1 MLILYKKFVF
11 MASKFLQKLSDLTHI
26 YHRAAFTDEKS
37 RKLVKETHFMSLV
50 QERYSCR
57 AFKNV
62 PVPQDVIDQI
72 LEAARLAPTAANK
85 QPVHVW
91 VVKSPMALAKLKGA
105 TDYTYDAPVVF
116 MVGAKSDAA
125 WVRKYDGK
133 NGAEIDAAIVG
144 THIML
149 EASAL
154 GLGNVWVGSFDPA
167 VIAEEFPE
175 TAGYE
180 VVCLFPVGFPAALP
194 GPNHG
199 RRVPLSDF
207 ASEI

>member
-1 MLILYKKFVF
+1 MDDYFRIFGNNQKIIAMKDFLSL
-11 MASKFLQKLSDLTHI
+11 AS
-26 YHRAAFTDEKS
+26 
-37 RKLVKETHFMSLV
+37 
-50 QERYSCR
+50 ERYSCR
-57 AFKNV
+57 KYKAD
-62 PVPQDVIDQI
+62 PVSQAQIDNI

-91 VVKSPMALAKLKGA
+91 VVKSAEALEKIDSA
-105 TDYTYDAPVVF
+105 TQYRYGAPVVF
-116 MVGAKSDAA
+116 MVGCKADAA

-133 NGAEIDAAIVG
+133 NGAEVDAAIVG

-167 VIAEEFPE
+167 KLAEAFPQ

-180 VVCLFPVGFPAALP
+180 IVCLFPVGHADAAP
-194 GPNHG
+194 GPKHG
-199 RRVPLSDF
+199 QRVMMEEF
-207 ASEI
+207 ATEV

>member
-1 MLILYKKFVF
+1 
-11 MASKFLQKLSDLTHI
+11 MASNFFKKLSDVTHI
-26 YHRAAFTDEKS
+26 HHRAAFTDVPKRAGMTESAFKT
-37 RKLVKETHFMSLV
+37 LVR
-50 QERYSCR
+50 ERYSCR
-57 AFKNV
+57 AFKST
-62 PVPQDVIDQI
+62 PLTQAQIDNI

-91 VVKSPMALAKLKGA
+91 VVKSEEGLAKLKKA
-105 TDYTYDAPVVF
+105 TDYTYGAPVVF
-116 MVGAKSDAA
+116 MVGAKPDAA

-167 VIAEEFPE
+167 QIKADFPE
-175 TAGYE
+175 TEGYE
-180 VVCLFPVGFPAALP
+180 IVCLFPVGTADAAP
-194 GPNHG
+194 GPKHNE
-199 RRVPLSDF
+199 RQLPTVFS
-207 ASEI
+207 SEI

>member
-1 MLILYKKFVF
+1 MTAMKKTL
-11 MASKFLQKLSDLTHI
+11 LQRLSDITHI
-26 YHRAAFTDEKS
+26 HQRAAFSDVQDRIVPQES
-37 RKLVKETHFMSLV
+37 VFMGLAR
-50 QERYSCR
+50 ERYSCR
-57 AFKNV
+57 KFQTT
-62 PVPQDVIDQI
+62 PVSQAQIDSI

-91 VVKSPMALAKLKGA
+91 VIKSPEALKKIDSA
-105 TDYTYDAPVVF
+105 TQYRYGAPVVF
-116 MVGAKSDAA
+116 MVGCKADAA

-154 GLGNVWVGSFDPA
+154 GLGNVWVGSFDPEKLSQA
-167 VIAEEFPE
+167 FPQ

-180 VVCLFPVGFPAALP
+180 IVCLFPVGHADAEP
-194 GPNHG
+194 GPKHG
-199 RRVPLSDF
+199 QRVGMDEF
-207 ASEI
+207 ATEV

>member
-1 MLILYKKFVF
+1 MNKFW
-11 MASKFLQKLSDLTHI
+11 KKLSDISNIHR
-26 YHRAAFTDEKS
+26 RAAFSDLPERLPS
-37 RKLVKETHFMSLV
+37 KESEFLTLAK
-50 QERYSCR
+50 ERYSCR
-57 AFKNV
+57 KFKDTPLTSQQINH
-62 PVPQDVIDQI
+62 I
-72 LEAARLAPTAANK
+72 LEAARVAPTAANK

-91 VVKSPMALAKLKGA
+91 VVKSPEALEKLKGA
-105 TDYTYDAPVVF
+105 TDYTYGAPVVF
-116 MVGAKSDAA
+116 MVGAKADAA

-167 VIAEEFPE
+167 KIKADFPE

-180 VVCLFPVGFPAALP
+180 MVCLFPVGYSAVDTSA
-194 GPNHG
+194 NHNK
-199 RRVPLSDF
+199 RQEMEAFV
-207 ASEI
+207 SEI

>member
-1 MLILYKKFVF
+1 MKN
-11 MASKFLQKLSDLTHI
+11 KFLKKINDLTHI
-26 YHRAAFTDEKS
+26 HKRAAFSDLPERIAARESAFQTIA
-37 RKLVKETHFMSLV
+37 R
-50 QERYSCR
+50 ERYSCR
-57 AFKNV
+57 SFKDTPLTDTQINH
-62 PVPQDVIDQI
+62 I

-91 VVKSPMALAKLKGA
+91 VVKSPEALEKLKGA
-105 TDYTYDAPVVF
+105 TDYTYGAPVVF
-116 MVGAKSDAA
+116 MVGCKPDAA

-167 VIAEEFPE
+167 KIAADFPE
-175 TAGYE
+175 TAGWE
-180 VVCLFPVGFPAALP
+180 MVCLFPVGVANANP
-194 GPNHG
+194 GPNHEK
-199 RRVPLSDF
+199 RQTPEEFS
-207 ASEI
+207 SEI

>member
-1 MLILYKKFVF
+1 MKKTFIERI
-11 MASKFLQKLSDLTHI
+11 SDITHI
-26 YHRAAFTDEKS
+26 HRRAAFADLPERIAAKETAFHA
-37 RKLVKETHFMSLV
+37 LVK
-50 QERYSCR
+50 ERYSCR
-57 AFKNV
+57 AYKDT
-62 PVPQDVIDQI
+62 PLTDAQIGQI
-72 LEAARLAPTAANK
+72 LEAARLAPTAANR

-91 VVKSPMALAKLKGA
+91 VVKSPEGLEKLGGA
-105 TDYTYDAPVVF
+105 TNYIYGAPAVF
-116 MVGAKSDAA
+116 MVGARADAA

-167 VIAEEFPE
+167 KIKADFPE
-175 TAGYE
+175 TEGYE
-180 VVCLFPVGFPAALP
+180 IVALFPVGVPDAGA
-194 GPNHG
+194 GPKHEE
-199 RRVPLSDF
+199 RVPMEQF

>member
-1 MLILYKKFVF
+1 MKN
-11 MASKFLQKLSDLTHI
+11 KFLKKITDLIHI
-26 YHRAAFTDEKS
+26 HQRAAFSDLPDRLPSKESVFQALS
-37 RKLVKETHFMSLV
+37 R
-50 QERYSCR
+50 ERYSCR
-57 AFKNV
+57 AFKDTPLTEVQINH
-62 PVPQDVIDQI
+62 I

-91 VVKSPMALAKLKGA
+91 VVKSPEALQKLNGA
-105 TDYTYDAPVVF
+105 TDYTYGASCVF
-116 MVGAKSDAA
+116 MVGAKPDAA

-167 VIAEEFPE
+167 KIAADFPE

-180 VVCLFPVGFPAALP
+180 VVCLFPVGLPAAEP
-194 GPNHG
+194 GPNHEK
-199 RRVPLSDF
+199 RQSLADF
-207 ASEI
+207 SSEL

>member
-1 MLILYKKFVF
+1 MKKT
-11 MASKFLQKLSDLTHI
+11 FLERISDIAHI
-26 YHRAAFTDEKS
+26 GRRAAFADVPERIGAT
-37 RKLVKETHFMSLV
+37 ETAFQALAR
-50 QERYSCR
+50 ERYSCR
-57 AFKNV
+57 AFKDT
-62 PVPQDVIDQI
+62 PLTDAQIGQI
-72 LEAARLAPTAANK
+72 LEAARVAPTACNN

-91 VVKSPMALAKLKGA
+91 VVRSPEGLKKLKAATNYLYGA
-105 TDYTYDAPVVF
+105 PAVF
-116 MVGAKSDAA
+116 MVGAKPDAA

-133 NGAEIDAAIVG
+133 NGAEVDAAIVG

-167 VIAEEFPE
+167 KIKADFPE

-180 VVCLFPVGFPAALP
+180 IVCLFPVGLPAAGP
-194 GPNHG
+194 GLKHNH
-199 RRVPLSDF
+199 RQSMKEF

>member
-1 MLILYKKFVF
+1 M
-11 MASKFLQKLSDLTHI
+11 SKFWKKLSDISNIHK
-26 YHRAAFTDEKS
+26 RAAFSDLPERLPS
-37 RKLVKETHFMSLV
+37 KESLF
-50 QERYSCR
+50 QALAKERYSCR
-57 AFKNV
+57 KFKDMPLTEV
-62 PVPQDVIDQI
+62 QIKHI

-91 VVKSPMALAKLKGA
+91 VVKSPEALEKLKGA
-105 TDYTYDAPVVF
+105 TDYTYGAPVVF
-116 MVGAKSDAA
+116 MVGAKPEAA

-167 VIAEEFPE
+167 KIKADFPE

-180 VVCLFPVGFPAALP
+180 VVCMFPVGHAAVDTSA
-194 GPNHG
+194 NHDK
-199 RRVPLSDF
+199 RQEMKEF

>member
-1 MLILYKKFVF
+1 M
-11 MASKFLQKLSDLTHI
+11 SKFWKKLSDISNIHK
-26 YHRAAFTDEKS
+26 RAAFSDLPERLLS
-37 RKLVKETHFMSLV
+37 KESVFQALAK
-50 QERYSCR
+50 ERYSCR
-57 AFKNV
+57 KFKDT
-62 PVPQDVIDQI
+62 PLTELQISHI

-91 VVKSPMALAKLKGA
+91 VVKSPEALEKLKGA
-105 TDYTYDAPVVF
+105 TDYTYGAPVVF
-116 MVGAKSDAA
+116 MVGAKPEAA

-167 VIAEEFPE
+167 KIKADFPQTE
-175 TAGYE
+175 GYE
-180 VVCLFPVGFPAALP
+180 VVCLFPVGHADTETSA
-194 GPNHG
+194 NHDK
-199 RRVPLSDF
+199 RQEMEAF
-207 ASEI
+207 ASQI

>member
-1 MLILYKKFVF
+1 MKK
-11 MASKFLQKLSDLTHI
+11 SFLERISDITHI
-26 YHRAAFTDEKS
+26 HRRAAFADVQE
-37 RKLVKETHFMSLV
+37 RIAANETAFQALAR
-50 QERYSCR
+50 ERYSCR
-57 AFKNV
+57 AYKDTPLTDGQINK
-62 PVPQDVIDQI
+62 I

-91 VVKSPMALAKLKGA
+91 VVKSPEGLEKLKGA
-105 TDYTYDAPVVF
+105 TDYTYGAPAVF
-116 MVGAKSDAA
+116 MVGARADAA

-149 EASAL
+149 EASAI

-167 VIAEEFPE
+167 KIKADFPE
-175 TAGYE
+175 TEGYE
-180 VVCLFPVGFPAALP
+180 IVCLFPVGVPAAGA
-194 GPNHG
+194 GPKHEE
-199 RRVPLSDF
+199 RVPMEQF

>member
-1 MLILYKKFVF
+1 
-11 MASKFLQKLSDLTHI
+11 MASKFLQKISDITHI
-26 YHRAAFTDEKS
+26 HRRAAFVDVPERIS
-37 RKLVKETHFMSLV
+37 AKESAFKALIR
-50 QERYSCR
+50 ERYSCR
-57 AFKNV
+57 AFKDTPLKQGQV
-62 PVPQDVIDQI
+62 DQI

-91 VVKSPMALAKLKGA
+91 VVRSAEGLAKLKGA
-105 TDYTYDAPVVF
+105 TDYTYGAPAVF
-116 MVGAKSDAA
+116 MVGARPDAA

-133 NGAEIDAAIVG
+133 NGAEVDAAIVG

-167 VIAEEFPE
+167 RIKADFPE
-175 TAGYE
+175 TEGYE
-180 VVCLFPVGFPAALP
+180 VVCLFPVGYPDAQP
-194 GPNHG
+194 GPNHEQ
-199 RRVPLSDF
+199 RVPTEEF

>member
-1 MLILYKKFVF
+1 MKN
-11 MASKFLQKLSDLTHI
+11 KFLQKISDITNIHK
-26 YHRAAFTDEKS
+26 RAAFSDLPD
-37 RKLVKETHFMSLV
+37 RLPAKESVFQTLAK
-50 QERYSCR
+50 ERYSCR
-57 AFKNV
+57 KFKDTPLTEIQINH
-62 PVPQDVIDQI
+62 I

-91 VVKSPMALAKLKGA
+91 VVKSPEALEKLKGA
-105 TDYTYDAPVVF
+105 TDSTYGAPVVF
-116 MVGAKSDAA
+116 MVGAKPEAA

-167 VIAEEFPE
+167 KIKADFPE
-175 TAGYE
+175 TEGYE
-180 VVCLFPVGFPAALP
+180 IVCLFPVGVAAVDTSA
-194 GPNHG
+194 NHDK
-199 RRVPLSDF
+199 RKSKEEFV
-207 ASEI
+207 SEL